1 MSVAF
6 PPWPK
11 NAAAC
16 ENLWTGG
23 VNGPPS
29 LEQKTSPPHGFPHG
43 FGRHPCGRR
52 LNKIG

>member
-1 MSVAF
+1 MSVGF

-11 NAAAC
+11 NADAW

-29 LEQKTSPPHGFPHG
+29 LGQKTSPPKAFPKASVAI
-43 FGRHPCGRR
+43 PAADD
-52 LNKIG
+52 LTE